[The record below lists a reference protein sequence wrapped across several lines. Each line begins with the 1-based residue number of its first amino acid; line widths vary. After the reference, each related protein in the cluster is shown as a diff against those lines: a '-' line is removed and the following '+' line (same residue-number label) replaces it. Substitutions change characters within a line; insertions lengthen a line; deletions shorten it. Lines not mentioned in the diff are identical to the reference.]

1 MYVYMFLKQEMEDF
15 ERKKIVVSKVKI
27 LIIMYDIIYKIIYTY
42 MYMILLKMF
51 LMDTLAKISQNIFAY
66 SFV

>member
-27 LIIMYDIIYKIIYTY
+27 LIMYDIIYKIIYTY

-51 LMDTLAKISQNIFAY
+51 LMDTFAKISQNIFAY